1 MVAPRSRV
9 TVVTVTLGRDS
20 LARACAS
27 VDAQTHGDWHHVVL
41 GDGVRPPDVR
51 HPRRSTLGFSRA
63 LGAEEPGAN
72 MPDGTPNPLQRWA
85 LRHLDLGDFVCFL
98 DDDNEYEPRFL
109 ERMTAALDARPDVG
123 LALCEVDD
131 RRYGRRLGGRPRYG
145 ECDNSGFML
154 RAPLARQVD
163 FPPASP
169 DREVCQDCEYIAACA
184 ARFGWVRVPEV
195 LVVFGA
201 GPDTPAARGGLKLLQ
216 SWEMPLRAA
225 GLARAGDHEAAAAM
239 LERAIEIDPAD
250 AWSVW
255 TLAEVELVR
264 GRRDRAVDAFGR
276 WRDMVSGDPRMAHA
290 WLRYC
295 WALASH
301 VLGDTEGR
309 DAALEQAWQA
319 LRPRE
324 ESGDP
329 VAEQLFH
336 AGLLHLLAGRAAR
349 GRADIEAAI
358 ERRPGPRLVERAT
371 WRLRVLHAAGVEG
384 AADLAAAAA
393 G

>member
-9 TVVTVTLGRDS
+9 TIVTVTLGRES
-20 LARACAS
+20 LAEACAS
-27 VDAQTHGDWHHVVL
+27 VDAQTYGDWHHVIL
-41 GDGVRPPDVR
+41 GDGVRPPDAR
-51 HPRRSTLGFSRA
+51 HPRRSTLGFTRA

-98 DDDNEYEPRFL
+98 DDDNVYEPRFL

-145 ECDNSGFML
+145 ECDNSGFLL

-169 DREVCQDCEYIAACA
+169 DREVCQDCEYIETCA

-195 LVVFGA
+195 LVVFGSS
-201 GPDTPAARGGLKLLQ
+201 PDWPASRGGVKLLQ
-216 SWEMPLRAA
+216 SWELPQRAA
-225 GLARAGDHEAAAAM
+225 GLARAGDHEAAVAI
-239 LERAIEIDPAD
+239 LEHAIDIDPAD
-250 AWSVW
+250 AWSLW

-264 GRRDRAVDAFGR
+264 GSRDRARAAFRR
-276 WRDMVSGDPRMAHA
+276 WRELVAGDPRVEHA

-301 VLGDTEGR
+301 VLDDPDGR
-309 DAALEQAWQA
+309 DAAVRQAWRA

-324 ESGDP
+324 GSADP
-329 VAEQLFH
+329 EAERLIDS
-336 AGLLHLLAGRAAR
+336 GLLSLLEGREERGRGAVRAAM
-349 GRADIEAAI
+349 
-358 ERRPGPRLVERAT
+358 ERRPRPRLVERAR
-371 WRLRVLHAAGVEG
+371 WRLRVLDAAGVRG
-384 AADLAAAAA
+384 AADLLRDR
-393 G
+393 